1 MSIRDREKNNT
12 VFGRK
17 KQHSVWEKEKT
28 EGVGE
33 KNSTVSVRKKEE
45 KDNFPLSMKGYNL
58 TSKYF
63 DSRLKVIAAAT
74 PSRSAT
80 YAM

>member
-1 MSIRDREKNNT
+1 MSIRDRENNNT
-12 VFGRK
+12 VFGRR
-17 KQHSVWEKEKT
+17 KQHRKEKT
-28 EGVGE
+28 EGVRE
-33 KNSTVSVRKKEE
+33 KNSAVSVREKEDR
-45 KDNFPLSMKGYNL
+45 DNFPLSMKGYNL

-63 DSRLKVIAAAT
+63 DRRLKVIAAAT